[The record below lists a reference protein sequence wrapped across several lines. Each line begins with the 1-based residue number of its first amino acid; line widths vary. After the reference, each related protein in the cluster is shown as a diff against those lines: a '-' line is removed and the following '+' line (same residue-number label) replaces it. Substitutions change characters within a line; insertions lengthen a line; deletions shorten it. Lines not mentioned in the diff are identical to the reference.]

1 MNDTVHLKTTRILT
15 LAAAS
20 ALALALVACE
30 PPATE
35 PSPSASDSP
44 TAMPSP
50 VFSDSPTPMPSP
62 VDPIALD
69 CPTWDD
75 GLVED
80 GPAPIAANRYAGICA
95 GMSFAEASM
104 TYGGPPLAGYDYCPW
119 VAPIVQQDDP
129 GMYIEAISDPGA
141 PGDDIFMFRFS
152 WLADPASASSYEV
165 PRTAENI
172 TIGSTAAEV
181 LAAYPV
187 GSTIVFD
194 DMAIGPRDQIVVP
207 VTSEYSYVF
216 DVTGGLVNTMYW
228 GESLSAGA
236 TAELCAL

>member
-1 MNDTVHLKTTRILT
+1 MKTSRLVS

-20 ALALALVACE
+20 ALALTLAACTSPGSE
-30 PPATE
+30 PTV
-35 PSPSASDSP
+35 SDSP
-44 TAMPSP
+44 TPMPSP

-62 VDPIALD
+62 VDPVELD

-95 GMSFAEASM
+95 GMSFTEASG

-141 PGDDIFMFRFS
+141 PGEEIFMFRFS
-152 WLADPASASSYEV
+152 WLADPAAASSYEV
-165 PRTAENI
+165 PRTAEDI

-181 LAAYPV
+181 HAAYPV
-187 GSTIVFD
+187 GQAIVFD
-194 DMAIGPRDQIVVP
+194 DMALGPRDQIVVP
-207 VTSEYSYVF
+207 VTSEYTYVF

-228 GESLSAGA
+228 GKSLSAGA